1 VTVSPSNTPEDDDW
15 ENFDLRQFVLN
26 TIQSIEFHG
35 DDHGQLED
43 RVIRLEE
50 IVAARWPRSVL
61 LRWRLAR
68 EVRASV
74 AGYDDAYIPRD
85 DFYGRRL
92 QWAGD
97 SIIASLSRRHRIW
110 DERRRQ
116 RAEAARELGEQAG
129 EDGSADPGAGFLS

>member
-74 AGYDDAYIPRD
+74 AGYDDAYVPRG

-116 RAEAARELGEQAG
+116 RAEAARELDEQAG
-129 EDGSADPGAGFLS
+129 EDGSADPGEGFLP